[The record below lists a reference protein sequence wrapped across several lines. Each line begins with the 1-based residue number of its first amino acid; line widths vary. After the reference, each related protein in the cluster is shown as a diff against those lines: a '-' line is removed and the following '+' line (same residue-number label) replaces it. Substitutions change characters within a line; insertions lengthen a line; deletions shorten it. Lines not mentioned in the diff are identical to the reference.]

1 MNLQWILASLLA
13 VALISG
19 AVSSLFRSML
29 KNSLRLGALVVA
41 FLIAFIL
48 QLCGVFQGLVNT
60 LCEAINLASL
70 LPEEISV
77 LGDVVPALIS
87 TVVSSLLFCVAFFI
101 LFWIFCVVIHFVLK
115 AIEKKNVRRAEELSA
130 AVSEVAAPQEEEN
143 EPESTETVHEET
155 DAEPAETP
163 EPETAPE
170 PEKTKKAKKKKN
182 PIYPECAWQR
192 AISVSASIVCS
203 LLILA
208 ILLMPISY
216 TMGLVAEAT
225 HSIDGSDSEDSQV
238 HEVIEVLDDYL
249 VTPYEDSFVTGFYRV
264 FGITSLT
271 DYAIK
276 AGGKVTLESGET
288 VYADDSLREIL
299 SSGLLAI
306 SQMTSETSECED
318 VERSVNALLSDP
330 IVGSVAADLLMGVFA
345 DMELQEGEEDDL
357 TVELVNTFIEHYKN
371 ADKATVQL
379 DLGSL
384 GRAVGILAQKKVI
397 YNAMNGNSSD
407 LSSLLEDR
415 ETLAGVVSGISGLS
429 AFAPTIEGAF
439 KLGVGMLGDTLEIP
453 RDDAAAYDILMNN
466 LLEALNGES
475 ASAVRSRTFSY
486 SKLEDFILHCAE
498 NGKKITNSVNK
509 SHEGYESFISY
520 LDYWRAIRSAL
531 GYSSEDRSYG
541 YFTVNIDGK
550 LYMYDTSDRKIYE
563 VPDAQSAEYKDRFEK
578 RISPLEDLVRCIA
591 LGSTSNMTE
600 SKLIALLTQYTQNGE
615 NEQCVAVAHRL
626 ISKSD
631 FVTRATTV
639 DGMLAATDF
648 SNWTDEEKK
657 KDSDL
662 CVDIILNLLD
672 MMDSLGESGEMGM
685 DDIDAMVNQFVTL
698 GKTMDLMR
706 ETSCISEL
714 PSLLLEGL
722 VCNEMF
728 SQYLPPYV
736 AYEFNALVASGELT
750 YTEAMNDLAAT
761 VRTLINGFGGAIND

>member
-29 KNSLRLGALVVA
+29 KNSLRLGALVVS
-41 FLIAFIL
+41 FLITFIL
-48 QLCGVFQGLVNT
+48 QICGAFQGLVNT

-70 LPEEISV
+70 LPSELSG

-87 TVVSSLLFCVAFFI
+87 TVVSSVFFAVAFFI
-101 LFWIFCVVIHFVLK
+101 LFWILCAVIHFVLN
-115 AIEKKNVRRAEELSA
+115 AIEKKNAQRAEELSE
-130 AVSEVAAPQEEEN
+130 AVSAVAAPEEEGS
-143 EPESTETVHEET
+143 EPETVHDEST
-155 DAEPAETP
+155 AEPVE
-163 EPETAPE
+163 APE
-170 PEKTKKAKKKKN
+170 PEMAEKAEKANKKKKN
-182 PIYPECAWQR
+182 PLYPECAWQR
-192 AISVSASIVCS
+192 AISVSTSFVCS

-208 ILLMPISY
+208 IILMPVSY

-225 HSIDGSDSEDSQV
+225 HSIDGSDSKDSQV
-238 HEVIEVLDDYL
+238 HEVIEVMDEYL
-249 VTPYEDSFVTGFYRV
+249 VAPYEDSFVTGFYRV
-264 FGITSLT
+264 LGITSLT

-276 AGGKVTLESGET
+276 AGGKITLESGKT
-288 VYADDSLREIL
+288 VYADDSLRAIL

-345 DMELQEGEEDDL
+345 DMELQEAEENDL
-357 TVELVNTFIEHYKN
+357 ATELVNTFIEHYKN
-371 ADKATVQL
+371 ADKATVQS

-384 GRAVGILAQKKVI
+384 GKAVGILAQKKII
-397 YNAMNGNSSD
+397 YNAMNGSSSD
-407 LSSLLEDR
+407 LSSLLEDG

-453 RDDAAAYDILMNN
+453 KDDAEAYDVLMNN

-475 ASAVRSRTFSY
+475 AVAVRSRTFSY
-486 SKLEDFILHCAE
+486 SKLEDFVLHCAD

-509 SHEGYESFISY
+509 NHEGYKSFTSY
-520 LDYWRAIRSAL
+520 LDYWKAIRSAL

-541 YFTVNIDGK
+541 YFTINIDGK
-550 LYMYDTSDRKIYE
+550 LYMYDTNDRKIYE
-563 VPDAQSAEYKDRFEK
+563 VPDTQSTEYKDRFEK
-578 RISPLEDLVRCIA
+578 RISPLEDLVRFIA

-600 SKLIALLTQYTQNGE
+600 SKLMTLLTQYTQSGE
-615 NEQCVAVAHRL
+615 NEQCVAVARRL

-648 SNWTDEEKK
+648 SDWTDEEKN

-662 CVDIILNLLD
+662 CVDIILNLLN
-672 MMDSLGESGEMGM
+672 MMDSLGESGEMGT
-685 DDIDAMVNQFVTL
+685 DDIDAMVDQFVTL

-714 PSLLLEGL
+714 PPLLLEGL

-736 AYEFNALVASGELT
+736 AYEFNDLVASGELT

>member
-41 FLIAFIL
+41 FLITFIL
-48 QLCGVFQGLVNT
+48 QICGVFQGLVNT

-70 LPEEISV
+70 LPSEISG
-77 LGDVVPALIS
+77 LGDIVPALIS
-87 TVVSSLLFCVAFFI
+87 TVISSVLFGVVFFI
-101 LFWIFCVVIHFVLK
+101 LFWILCVVVHFVLK
-115 AIEKKNVRRAEELSA
+115 AIEKKNVQRAEELSA
-130 AVSEVAAPQEEEN
+130 AVSAVAAPTEES
-143 EPESTETVHEET
+143 EPENVEAVHEGTAAETVE
-155 DAEPAETP
+155 AP
-163 EPETAPE
+163 EPVAAPE
-170 PEKTKKAKKKKN
+170 PEKTEKANKKKKN

-192 AISVSASIVCS
+192 AISVSTSIVCS
-203 LLILA
+203 LLIIA
-208 ILLMPISY
+208 ILLMPVSY

-225 HSIDGSDSEDSQV
+225 HSIDGSDSEDSRV

-249 VTPYEDSFVTGFYRV
+249 VSPYEDSFVTGFYRV
-264 FGITSLT
+264 LGITSLT
-271 DYAIK
+271 DYAIR
-276 AGGKVTLESGET
+276 AGGKVTLESGKT
-288 VYADDSLREIL
+288 VYTDDSVRAIL

-306 SQMTSETSECED
+306 AQMTSETSECED
-318 VERSVNALLSDP
+318 VERSLNALLSDP

-345 DMELQEGEEDDL
+345 DMEVQEAEEGDL
-357 TVELVNTFIEHYKN
+357 TAELVNTFIEHYKN
-371 ADKATVQL
+371 ADKATLQS

-397 YNAMNGNSSD
+397 YNAINGSSSD

-453 RDDAAAYDILMNN
+453 KNDAEAYDVLISN

-486 SKLEDFILHCAE
+486 TKLEDFVLHCAE
-498 NGKKITNSVNK
+498 NGKKITNSANK
-509 SHEGYESFISY
+509 SHEGYQSFTSY
-520 LDYWRAIRSAL
+520 LDYWRAIRSAF

-541 YFTVNIDGK
+541 YFTINVDGK
-550 LYMYDTSDRKIYE
+550 LYMYDTNDRKIYE
-563 VPDAQSAEYKDRFEK
+563 VPDTQSTEYKDRFEK
-578 RISPLEDLVRCIA
+578 RISPLEDLVRYIA
-591 LGSTSNMTE
+591 LGSTSKMTE
-600 SKLIALLTQYTQNGE
+600 SKLITLLTQYTQNGE
-615 NEQCVAVAHRL
+615 NEQCVAVARRL
-626 ISKSD
+626 ISRSD

-639 DGMLAATDF
+639 DGMLAATSFTD
-648 SNWTDEEKK
+648 WTDEEKM
-657 KDSDL
+657 KDSNL

-672 MMDSLGESGEMGM
+672 MMDSLGESGEMGT
-685 DDIDAMVNQFVTL
+685 DDIDAMVDQFVTL
-698 GKTMDLMR
+698 GKTMDLMK

-714 PSLLLEGL
+714 PPLLLEGL

-736 AYEFNALVASGELT
+736 AYEFNDLVASGELT